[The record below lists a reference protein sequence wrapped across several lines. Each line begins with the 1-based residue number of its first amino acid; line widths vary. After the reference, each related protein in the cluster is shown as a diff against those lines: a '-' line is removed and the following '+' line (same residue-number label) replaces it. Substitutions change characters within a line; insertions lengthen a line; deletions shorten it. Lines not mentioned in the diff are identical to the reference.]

1 MGNGVGRWVATT
13 TIPSRCGAVAMGNG
27 TVSVGG
33 VLWVVCCGWC
43 VVGGVL
49 MFVVVVSVYR
59 LILSILPSFAD
70 GKLITT
76 CRGDPGNTFFLSFA
90 GDTNGKFNFVTGGVR
105 HMRFWNVT
113 GHTMKS
119 KKCILGQ
126 NVRAACC

>member
-1 MGNGVGRWVATT
+1 M
-13 TIPSRCGAVAMGNG
+13 
-27 TVSVGG
+27 
-33 VLWVVCCGWC
+33 
-43 VVGGVL
+43 
-49 MFVVVVSVYR
+49 YR
-59 LILSILPSFAD
+59 LILSFLPSFAD

-126 NVRAACC
+126 NVRAMLLMVLVLIVLHCFEHRSNIDTAHVVGITFLKVP